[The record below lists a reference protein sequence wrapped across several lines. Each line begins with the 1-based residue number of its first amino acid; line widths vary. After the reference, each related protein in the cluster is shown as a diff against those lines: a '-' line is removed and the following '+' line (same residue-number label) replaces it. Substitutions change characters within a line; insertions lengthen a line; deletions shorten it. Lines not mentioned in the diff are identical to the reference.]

1 MVWRNVRRLIGG
13 ALVVTGVVHIA
24 ATSVHAADVNRRLIT
39 VYDRGQT
46 SVFLS
51 GAKTIG
57 QALSENGYQLDTR
70 DTVEPSKDEELVAPD
85 YRVNIYR
92 ARPVVI
98 VDGTH
103 KATTVTAHQTPQQ
116 IAYDAGVTMYAEDT
130 ADVQPSTDYLTD
142 GAGLRMTIKRA
153 TPVLLD
159 LYGNKTEVRTQAKTI
174 KGLLDEKKIDLG
186 KNGRVSVAL
195 DTVITAGM
203 DVRVWREGKQTITIN
218 EIVPYSSEQVY
229 DADRE
234 IGYKDVKTRGINGSR
249 AVTYE
254 IEIKEGA
261 EVSRQQIAAIDKT
274 PPTKEVVVVGVKPN
288 AYSLTKAK
296 GAQYFVDSKG
306 VSHRET
312 YYDLDMGRV
321 MQACGQ
327 GGFYSIRSDGV
338 KIDRDGYVII
348 AANLSR
354 YPRCSIVETSV
365 GLAKVYDTGG
375 FAAVHPDGVDI
386 ATDWTNYNG
395 R

>member
-1 MVWRNVRRLIGG
+1 MVWRNVRKLIG
-13 ALVVTGVVHIA
+13 LVVLVAGAIHIGVA
-24 ATSVHAADVNRRLIT
+24 STHAADANRRLIT

-51 GAKTIG
+51 DAKTIG
-57 QALSENGYQLDTR
+57 QALSDNGYQLDSR
-70 DTVEPSKDEELVAPD
+70 DTVEPSKDEELIAPD

-92 ARPVVI
+92 ARPIVI

-103 KATTVTAHQTPQQ
+103 KAKTVSAHQTPQQ
-116 IAYDAGVTMYAEDT
+116 IAKDAGVIMYAEDT

-153 TPVLLD
+153 TPVMLD
-159 LYGNKTEVRTQAKTI
+159 LYGNKTEVRTQATTVR
-174 KGLLDEKKIDLG
+174 GLLDEKQISLG
-186 KNGRVSVAL
+186 KNGRVSVPLETA
-195 DTVITAGM
+195 ITADM
-203 DVRVWREGKQTITIN
+203 ELRVWREGKQTVTIN
-218 EIVPYSSEQVY
+218 ETVPYPSEQVY

-234 IGYKDVKTRGINGSR
+234 IGYKDIKTKGVNGIR

-261 EVSRQQIAAIDKT
+261 EVSRQQIATIDKT
-274 PPTKEVVVVGVKPN
+274 PATKEVVVVGVKPN

-296 GAQYFVDSKG
+296 GAQYFVDSRG